1 MLFLFIFQLCVKDRD
16 LLGGISFEHEAILRL
31 ISERCNRLIVIISNA
46 FLKSNANK
54 FFVNFGQAIGIE
66 QGRRKIV
73 PCIFEATTVLPISFS
88 FYFIL
93 RYHRSGSIFD
103 FWGKLKESI
112 QVTPREL
119 TENKQIVLNPTKI
132 IESNDKMVATENK
145 TPRLLAIS
153 NERDSSRIK
162 EINSTVVKYTRQRS
176 ETPIKTK
183 LNMLAPATSTLRTTS
198 MLDLSKSNSTSLEN
212 MSEISK
218 STFNLSKSKKTKWY
232 KKIFSNTSK
241 EIEQIEKKEK
251 KKKKSSK
258 GIKVAE
264 I

>member
-1 MLFLFIFQLCVKDRD
+1 
-16 LLGGISFEHEAILRL
+16 
-31 ISERCNRLIVIISNA
+31 
-46 FLKSNANK
+46 
-54 FFVNFGQAIGIE
+54 
-66 QGRRKIV
+66 
-73 PCIFEATTVLPISFS
+73 
-88 FYFIL
+88 
-93 RYHRSGSIFD
+93 
-103 FWGKLKESI
+103 
-112 QVTPREL
+112 
-119 TENKQIVLNPTKI
+119 
-132 IESNDKMVATENK
+132 MVATENK

-162 EINSTVVKYTRQRS
+162 EINSTVVNYTRQKS
-176 ETPIKTK
+176 ETPVKTK

-264 I
+264 N